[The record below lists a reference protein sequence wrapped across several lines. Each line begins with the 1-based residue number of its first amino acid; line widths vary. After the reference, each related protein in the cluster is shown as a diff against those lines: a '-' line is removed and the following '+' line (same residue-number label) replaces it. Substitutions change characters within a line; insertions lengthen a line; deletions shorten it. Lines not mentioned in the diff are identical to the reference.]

1 MEFLKAFPIA
11 IIDEDYEGKHAAGI
25 GMRQL
30 AKAIEAEGF
39 RVVAG
44 VSYADAQRL
53 VEVFNSESCWLVS
66 VDGVEASDKQ
76 WQILE
81 EVLAKKRRRND
92 RLPIFLF
99 GDQRTAEM
107 VPASVLKHANAFMQ
121 LFEDS
126 PEFLARVIAR
136 AANLYLERLP
146 PPMFKALMDYT
157 LHASYS
163 WHTPGHGGGVAFR
176 KSPVGN
182 LFYHFFGENTLRSD
196 ISVSVGMLGSLLDHT
211 GPIAEGERNAARIFG
226 ADETLFVVGG
236 TSTANKIVWHGM
248 VGKGDLVLCDRNC
261 HKSILHSLIMT
272 GATPIYLVPSRN
284 GLGIIGPISKDQF
297 TRQSIQKKINASPF
311 AKETSGKVR
320 LMVMTN
326 STYDGLCYNVDGIKK
341 QLGDAVEVHHFDE
354 AWYAYGNFHEFYD
367 GYHAISSTHPARSPH
382 AITFATHSTHK
393 LLAALSQASMIHI
406 QHSDSQRLDMAHF
419 NDAFMM
425 HTSTSPQYG
434 IIASCDVAA
443 AMMEQPAGRALVQET
458 IDEALSFR
466 RAMTAVRKQLKK
478 GSWWFEVWQ
487 PEAAG
492 KSPSVDRSEWVL
504 KPGDRWHGFE
514 GLAENHVL
522 VDPIKVTIL
531 TPGLSASGAMQQHG
545 IPAAVVTKFLSAR
558 RIEIEKTGLYSF
570 LVLFSMGITKGKW
583 STLITELLNFKDLYD
598 TNAPLKRVLPALVE
612 AHPAAYANMGLKD
625 LCEQVHQVYKDDN
638 VPKAQRDM
646 YTTLPEM
653 ALRPADAYD
662 KLVRGQVESVE
673 IDKLMGRTLAVM
685 LVPYPPGIPLIMPG
699 ERVTKATKSIQDYLL
714 YAREFDRKFPGFETD
729 IHGLRFQP
737 AAEGRRYLVDCVVRI
752 ATNDPTRC
760 EVTYSGSSVSQAAQD
775 CGYR

>member
-1 MEFLKAFPIA
+1 MDFLKAFPIA

-30 AKAIEAEGF
+30 GAALEKEGF

-53 VEVFNSESCWLVS
+53 VEVFNSESCWIVS
-66 VDGVEASDKQ
+66 VDGTEDSPEQ
-76 WQILE
+76 WRILE
-81 EVLAKKRRRND
+81 EVLAAKRRRND

-99 GDQRTAEM
+99 GDERTAEM
-107 VPASVLKHANAFMQ
+107 VPASVLKHANAFMHM
-121 LFEDS
+121 FEDS
-126 PEFLARVIAR
+126 PEFIARAIAR

-163 WHTPGHGGGVAFR
+163 WHTPGHGGGVAYR

-182 LFYHFFGENTLRSD
+182 MFYQFFGENTLRSD
-196 ISVSVGMLGSLLDHT
+196 VSVSVGMLGSLLDHT
-211 GPIAEGERNAARIFG
+211 GPIAEGERNSARIFG
-226 ADETLFVVGG
+226 ADHTLFVVGG
-236 TSTANKIVWHGM
+236 TSTANKIIWHGM
-248 VGKGDLVLCDRNC
+248 VTKGDLVLCDRNC

-272 GATPIYLVPSRN
+272 GATPIYLIPSRN

-297 TRQSIQKKINASPF
+297 TPESIRNKAAASPF

-320 LMVMTN
+320 LMVITN
-326 STYDGLCYNVDGIKK
+326 STYDGLCYNIDAIKDS
-341 QLGDAVEVHHFDE
+341 LGDSVEVLHFDE
-354 AWYAYGNFHEFYD
+354 AWYAYATFHEFYD
-367 GYHAISSTHPARSPH
+367 GFHAISSTHPERSPH

-393 LLAALSQASMIHI
+393 LLAALSQASMIHV
-406 QHSDSQRLDMAHF
+406 QNAQNQQLDMAHF

-466 RAMTAVRKQLKK
+466 RAMAAVQKDLKS
-478 GSWWFEVWQ
+478 SWWFTVWQ
-487 PEAAG
+487 PEAMAARPAEE
-492 KSPSVDRSEWVL
+492 KDHWIL
-504 KPGDRWHGFE
+504 KPGDKWHGFT
-514 GLAENHVL
+514 GLAENHAL

-531 TPGLSASGAMQQHG
+531 TPGLSADGTMQEHG
-545 IPAAVVTKFLSAR
+545 IPAAVVTKFLSSR

-598 TNAPLKRVLPALVE
+598 SNAPLKRVLPALAE
-612 AHPAAYANMGLKD
+612 AHPEAYAKMGLRD
-625 LCEQVHQVYKDDN
+625 LCEQIHKIYLDDN

-646 YTTLPEM
+646 YTALPEM
-653 ALRPADAYD
+653 AMLPADAYAN
-662 KLVRGQVESVE
+662 LVRGNVESVE
-673 IDKLMGRTLAVM
+673 IDNLMGRILAVM
-685 LVPYPPGIPLIMPG
+685 VVPYPPGIPLIMPG
-699 ERVTKATKSIQDYLL
+699 ERLTAATKSIHDYLL

-729 IHGLRFQP
+729 IHGLRFEP
-737 AAEGRRYLVDCVVRI
+737 TESGRRYLVDCI
-752 ATNDPTRC
+752 T
-760 EVTYSGSSVSQAAQD
+760 
-775 CGYR
+775 

>member
-1 MEFLKAFPIA
+1 MEFLQAFPIA
-11 IIDEDYEGKHAAGI
+11 IIDEDYEGKRAAGR

-30 AKAIEAEGF
+30 AAAIEKEGF

-44 VSYADAQRL
+44 LSYTDAQRL
-53 VEVFNSESCWLVS
+53 VEVFNNESCWLVS
-66 VDGVEASDKQ
+66 VDGAEAGAQQ

-81 EVLAKKRRRND
+81 EVLGAKRRRND

-99 GDQRTAEM
+99 GDERTAEM
-107 VPASVLKHANAFMQ
+107 VPASVLRHANAFMR

-157 LHASYS
+157 LHGSYS

-182 LFYHFFGENTLRSD
+182 LFYQFFGENTLRSD
-196 ISVSVGMLGSLLDHT
+196 ISVSVGALGSLLDHT
-211 GPIAEGERNAARIFG
+211 GAIAEGERNTARIFG
-226 ADETLFVVGG
+226 SDETLFVVGG
-236 TSTANKIVWHGM
+236 TSTSNKIVWHGM
-248 VGKGDLVLCDRNC
+248 VSKGDLVLCDRNC

-284 GLGIIGPISKDQF
+284 GLGIIGPISREQF
-297 TRQSIQKKINASPF
+297 TPESIRQKVAASPL
-311 AKETSGKVR
+311 AKETNGKVR
-320 LMVMTN
+320 LLVITN
-326 STYDGLCYNVDGIKK
+326 STYDGLCYNVDAIK
-341 QLGDAVEVHHFDE
+341 QLLGDTVDVLHFDE
-354 AWYAYGNFHEFYD
+354 AWYAYANFHEFYD
-367 GYHAISSTHPARSPH
+367 GYHGISSARPTRSPH
-382 AITFATHSTHK
+382 AITFATQSTHK
-393 LLAALSQASMIHI
+393 LLAALSQSSMIHV
-406 QHSDSQRLDMAHF
+406 QHSEKQRLDMARF
-419 NDAFMM
+419 NEAFMM

-466 RAMTAVRKQLKK
+466 RAMTAVKKQMND
-478 GSWWFEVWQ
+478 SWWFDVWQ
-487 PEAAG
+487 PEPMAAQ
-492 KSPSVDRSEWVL
+492 PANDRAHWVL

-531 TPGLSASGAMQQHG
+531 TPGLSANGSMQQHG
-545 IPAAVVTKFLSAR
+545 IPAAVVTKFLSSR

-570 LVLFSMGITKGKW
+570 LVLFSMGITRGKW
-583 STLITELLNFKDLYD
+583 STLVTELINFKDLYD
-598 TNAPLKRVLPALVE
+598 ANAPLRRVLPAFVD
-612 AHPAAYANMGLKD
+612 AHPAAYTKMGLKD
-625 LCEQVHQVYKDDN
+625 LCEQVHQVYREDN
-638 VPKAQRDM
+638 LPKAQKDM

-653 ALRPADAYD
+653 AMRPADAYES
-662 KLVRGQVESVE
+662 LVRGRVESVE
-673 IDKLMGRTLAVM
+673 IDKLAGRTLAVM

-699 ERVTKATKSIQDYLL
+699 ERITAATKSIHDYLL
-714 YAREFDRKFPGFETD
+714 YARDFDRRFPGFETD
-729 IHGLRFQP
+729 IHGLRFEP
-737 AAEGRRYLVDCVVRI
+737 AADGRRYLVDCVAR
-752 ATNDPTRC
+752 
-760 EVTYSGSSVSQAAQD
+760 GSD
-775 CGYR
+775 K